1 MFSDDQR
8 LKHNWNLRVCVCE
21 YFHVVVVQVTAQS
34 AYLMFSKCKKN
45 NNNPTKHRKWQ
56 NKLFLAAR

>member
-1 MFSDDQR
+1 MIRDSSTIEIC
-8 LKHNWNLRVCVCE
+8 VCVCE

-34 AYLMFSKCKKN
+34 AYLMFSKCKK
-45 NNNPTKHRKWQ
+45 TTTTQQKWQ

>member
-1 MFSDDQR
+1 MMFSDDQR
-8 LKHNWNLRVCVCE
+8 LKHNWNLHVWE

-34 AYLMFSKCKKN
+34 AYLMFSKCKKTKKT
-45 NNNPTKHRKWQ
+45 TKHRKWQ

>member
-1 MFSDDQR
+1 MIRDSSTIEICM
-8 LKHNWNLRVCVCE
+8 CVCE

-34 AYLMFSKCKKN
+34 AYLMFSKCKKKTK
-45 NNNPTKHRKWQ
+45 NNPTKHRKWQ

>member
-1 MFSDDQR
+1 MIRDSSTIEICM
-8 LKHNWNLRVCVCE
+8 CVCE

-34 AYLMFSKCKKN
+34 AYLMFSKCKKK

>member
-34 AYLMFSKCKKN
+34 AYLMFSKCKK
-45 NNNPTKHRKWQ
+45 TTTTQQKWQ